1 MIAAI
6 SLLVILVLSV
16 TIKRIGAGMRPLRM
30 LQSIGWLGL
39 CSVVAATSINVR
51 CALGQTPTSTAKDE
65 AAQTVGDQP
74 SPPGGSGI
82 SMRETMGPYTPRE
95 LYPSLMQLPDLS
107 PEKRAEI
114 ERLARQRMV
123 EGLEVLSENRARL
136 AGAVETND
144 LGSMQQAAAEMRA
157 AVARYESGLAALRA
171 LEDGQA
177 PSEVALSWFRS
188 EMSLIGTKPEAIAFG
203 MTPFHM
209 TICVLVIL
217 FAAVM
222 VWMYVLRMRRAAELL
237 RLMSEPP
244 DARSV
249 EPRTAAST
257 RRASSAG
264 TEPTSWSGVLRVAA
278 TYAETP
284 NVKTF
289 RFVDP
294 AGGHIP
300 FDYLPGQFL
309 RLSLEID
316 GKPVKRAYTIA
327 STPTRNSYIEITVK
341 REEHGLVSRYLHD
354 HVSAGDL
361 LHVTA
366 SAGSFT
372 FTGSEH
378 DSIVLIAG
386 GVGITPLM
394 SVARALT
401 DIGWEKEIYFLYS
414 CRSPEEFIFRQEVE
428 YLRRRNS
435 NLHLAVTFSRAPEE
449 VDGFHRGR
457 MTKEWIASSV
467 PDIAARRVH
476 LCGTQAMAESV
487 KGMLAE
493 LGVPSSQVK
502 FEAFGTEKR
511 KPGAG
516 DVDKRPTDEQ
526 SPTATYSTSGKSG
539 PLPVGMTIL
548 EAAEAIGVD
557 IDYACRSGTCGTC
570 KVRLKSGAVAMQV
583 EDALAPEEKDGGM
596 ILACQA
602 TSNADV
608 TVEA

>member
-1 MIAAI
+1 MA
-6 SLLVILVLSV
+6 
-16 TIKRIGAGMRPLRM
+16 
-30 LQSIGWLGL
+30 
-39 CSVVAATSINVR
+39 
-51 CALGQTPTSTAKDE
+51 
-65 AAQTVGDQP
+65 
-74 SPPGGSGI
+74 
-82 SMRETMGPYTPRE
+82 
-95 LYPSLMQLPDLS
+95 LPDLS

-114 ERLARQRMV
+114 ERLARQRMA
-123 EGLEVLSENRARL
+123 EGLEILSENRAIL
-136 AGAVETND
+136 AAAVETND
-144 LGSMQQAAAEMRA
+144 LGGMQQAAAEMRA
-157 AVARYESGLAALRA
+157 GVAKYESGIAALRA

-177 PSEVALSWFRS
+177 PSEIALSWFRS
-188 EMSLIGTKPEAIAFG
+188 EMSLVSSIGTKPDAIVSG

-209 TICVLVIL
+209 TICVLLIL
-217 FAAVM
+217 FAAAM
-222 VWMYVLRMRRAAELL
+222 VWMYLLRMRRAAELL
-237 RLMSEPP
+237 RRMSELPE
-244 DARSV
+244 ARGV
-249 EPRTAAST
+249 EPGTAAST
-257 RRASSAG
+257 RRASPAG
-264 TEPTSWSGVLRVAA
+264 AEPTPWSGVLRVAA

-294 AGGHIP
+294 AGGPIP
-300 FDYLPGQFL
+300 FEYLSGQFL

-316 GKPVKRAYTIA
+316 DRPVKRAYTIA
-327 STPTRNSYIEITVK
+327 SAPTRHGYIEITVK

-354 HVSAGDL
+354 RVSAGDL

-366 SAGSFT
+366 SAGTFT

-414 CRSPEEFIFRQEVE
+414 CRSPEEFIFRQELE
-428 YLRRRNS
+428 YLRCRNP

-467 PDIAARRVH
+467 PNIAARRVH
-476 LCGTQAMAESV
+476 LCGTPAMAKSV

-493 LGVPSSQVK
+493 LGVPSSQVH

-516 DVDKRPTDEQ
+516 DVDKRPTDEE
-526 SPTATYSTSGKSG
+526 SPTATFSISGKSG
-539 PLPVGMTIL
+539 PLPVGLTIL
-548 EAAEAIGVD
+548 EAAEAIGVE
-557 IDYACRSGTCGTC
+557 IDNACRSGTCGSC
-570 KVRLKSGAVAMQV
+570 KVRLESGSVTMEV
-583 EDALAPEEKDGGM
+583 DDALSEQDKEDGM
-596 ILACQA
+596 ILGCQA
-602 TSNADV
+602 TSDADV